1 MSARIS
7 MLRDTLA
14 GLVAAAAA
22 LPVASGPL
30 TVALR
35 RADRALAAT
44 RFVAPGTF
52 PAVVG
57 TRSGAVVTLH
67 ALHEG
72 RLIGSYV
79 DDDGLQLNSWGCD
92 GTMFGPEDPDDFDLV
107 ISDDALTPEDAPAPD
122 LGNSNVTVFDF
133 REQADVVR
141 VPVLGRIS

>member
-14 GLVAAAAA
+14 GLVTAAA

-35 RADRALAAT
+35 RATRALTAT
-44 RFVAPGTF
+44 RFVVPGTF
-52 PAVVG
+52 PAVVS
-57 TRSGAVVTLH
+57 TRSGVIVTLH

-79 DDDGLQLNSWGCD
+79 DGDGLQLNSWACD
-92 GTMFGPEDPDDFDLV
+92 GAMFSPDDPDDFDLV
-107 ISDDALTPEDAPAPD
+107 CPEDVLTPEDAPAPD
-122 LGNSNVTVFDF
+122 LADSNVVAFDY
-133 REQADVVR
+133 RDSADVVR

>member
-14 GLVAAAAA
+14 GLAAAAAA

-79 DDDGLQLNSWGCD
+79 DGDGMQLHSWACD
-92 GTMFGPEDPDDFDLV
+92 GAMFGPENPDDFDLV
-107 ISDDALTPEDAPAPD
+107 IGDEELTPEEAPAPD
-122 LGNSNVTVFDF
+122 LGNSNVVAFDF
-133 REQADVVR
+133 TGMTETVTL
-141 VPVLGRIS
+141 PILGRIS